1 MANLGAHASLLAPH
15 FSSPVASLATHAV
28 LLAAFLW
35 SGVCRLIR
43 HYRKLWTQNKAG
55 QAKNWTFFLIVHI
68 SGASFLAVA
77 NRKKSLK
84 AAIPHF
90 WVGRNNRF
98 WWSAQQT
105 EAQHLFNF
113 EQLRIA

>member
-1 MANLGAHASLLAPH
+1 MANLGAHAALLAPD

-55 QAKNWTFFLIVHI
+55 QAKNLVLFSHYPHK
-68 SGASFLAVA
+68 GPSFSAVA
-77 NRKKSLK
+77 NRKNRSKRLS
-84 AAIPHF
+84 HTSVS
-90 WVGRNNRF
+90 VGTTGSGGVRIKL
-98 WWSAQQT
+98 
-105 EAQHLFNF
+105 QHNTFSILNS
-113 EQLRIA
+113 